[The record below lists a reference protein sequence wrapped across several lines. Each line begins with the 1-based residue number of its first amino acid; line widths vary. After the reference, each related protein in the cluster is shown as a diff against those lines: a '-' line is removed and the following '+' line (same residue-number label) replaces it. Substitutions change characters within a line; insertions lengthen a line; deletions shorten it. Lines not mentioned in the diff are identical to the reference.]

1 MNSVLNKSTN
11 HWLKAPQRIAYKL
24 AVLAYKCLHGT
35 APSYLADELLQ
46 SADSETRTPLRS
58 ASTSSLSVRRTRL
71 STVGDRA
78 FRSTPLVP
86 GTISHAMSRPHHLC
100 QFSVVAWRRISSGV
114 PSRDFCSAC
123 EVTLSLLDTLIVLVT
138 YLLRERKA
146 QSPPQSKSQQK
157 MIQDWYPDPESWCL
171 LKYCWFTTLS
181 ASVISSSFL
190 KLVAD
195 Y

>member
-1 MNSVLNKSTN
+1 MLILTYCRFYSRTFQVLSRTSSIFQVLSRALNFFFKFKHFLGFLKHTMNSVLNKSTN

-100 QFSVVAWRRISSGV
+100 QFSVVA
-114 PSRDFCSAC
+114 
-123 EVTLSLLDTLIVLVT
+123 
-138 YLLRERKA
+138 
-146 QSPPQSKSQQK
+146 
-157 MIQDWYPDPESWCL
+157 
-171 LKYCWFTTLS
+171 
-181 ASVISSSFL
+181 
-190 KLVAD
+190 
-195 Y
+195 